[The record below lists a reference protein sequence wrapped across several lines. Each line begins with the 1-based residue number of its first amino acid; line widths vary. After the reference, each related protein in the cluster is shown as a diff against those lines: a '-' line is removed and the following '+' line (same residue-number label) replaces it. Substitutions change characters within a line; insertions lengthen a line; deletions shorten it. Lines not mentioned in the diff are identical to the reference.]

1 MSTMSTTAAIPL
13 LQEATAD
20 TFDEE
25 GYLWFNRDV
34 AASGEARTDNSLGRR
49 HFESAGRIEHRYQ
62 LVTECLD
69 RVAEIRDTKF
79 TLLRERSPGSARQL
93 EAAPTTFCGHEAELM
108 KVVGDDRLPV
118 PYDLISYNV
127 YDPDLDAVF
136 EANPTSL
143 YLDMGAGLRREYRS
157 NVIYAEIAMLPS
169 TDILCF
175 GDALPFD
182 DDTFDGV
189 ACLAVLE
196 HVPEP
201 FVVAKELVRV
211 VKPGGRVVVDW
222 PFLQPVHGY
231 PNHYYNATEQGAR
244 LAFEKLKDVN
254 SVDSWVP
261 PWLHPVFTLRWFLDE
276 WRNRLPD
283 EERQRFMELSVADIL
298 SQSEPSLLGEPWA
311 SALSAERQPTIS
323 AGTRLHVTKK
333 S

>member
-1 MSTMSTTAAIPL
+1 MSAMRTTAVIPL
-13 LQEATAD
+13 LQEATVE

-34 AASGEARTDNSLGRR
+34 AALGEAHTDDSLGRQ
-49 HFESAGRIEHRYQ
+49 HFEIFGRLEHRYQ
-62 LVTECLD
+62 LLTQCLD
-69 RVAEIRDTKF
+69 QVAKVRDTKLA
-79 TLLRERSPGSARQL
+79 LLHERSPGSGGRL
-93 EAAPTTFCGHEAELM
+93 EAATTTFCGHKAELM

-136 EANPTSL
+136 EENSTSL
-143 YLDMGAGLRREYRS
+143 FLDMGAGLRREYRS
-157 NVIYAEIAMLPS
+157 NVVNAEIAMLPS

-175 GDALPFD
+175 GDAMPFD

-201 FVVAKELVRV
+201 FVVAEELVRV

-231 PNHYYNATEQGAR
+231 PDHYFNATEQGAR
-244 LAFEKLKDVN
+244 LAFEKLKDVDH
-254 SVDSWVP
+254 VDSWVP
-261 PWLHPVFTLRWFLDE
+261 PWLHPVFALRWFLDE
-276 WRNRLPD
+276 WRNRLPE
-283 EERQRFMELSVADIL
+283 EERQCFMDLSVADIL
-298 SQSEPSLLGEPWA
+298 SQSELSLGDEPWA
-311 SALSAERQPTIS
+311 RALSAKRQPTIS
-323 AGTRLHVTKK
+323 AGTRLYVTKK